1 MSYYVRKIARAKWS
15 VLNKGDE
22 NIIYNYRADTIANDL
37 HVTEN
42 NLSLWKVDT
51 LESDDINPIIIINS
65 LLNKKNSINKID
77 LLCVPEELVSKY
89 SLSSHAIDTVL
100 TQQDDRHY
108 DIVNLSVRL
117 LMDFA
122 TEVVIDI
129 LTKADQP
136 ANPSIPTLVKTVK
149 KEEQIKLIVDW
160 LDAGKL
166 SFDELGEKQKDEVDK
181 YKNKKNN

>member
-1 MSYYVRKIARAKWS
+1 MSFYVRKIARAKWN

-37 HVTEN
+37 HVTDN

-65 LLNKKNSINKID
+65 LLNAKNNINKID
-77 LLCVPEELVSKY
+77 LLCVPEAFVSKY
-89 SLSSHAIDTVL
+89 SLSPNAIETVL
-100 TQQDDRHY
+100 SQKDDRHY
-108 DIVNLSVRL
+108 DIVDLSVRL

-122 TEVVIDI
+122 AEVVIDI

-136 ANPSIPTLVKTVK
+136 ENPAISDLVKTINK
-149 KEEQIKLIVDW
+149 AEQMKLIVDW

-166 SFDELGEKQKDEVDK
+166 SYEKLGEKQRADVDK
-181 YKNKKNN
+181 YRSKQNN